1 LVEDFPVN
9 LNASNTSVSQLE
21 LLGDRLGVGDYTRHW
36 ESRGSGFVVE
46 ANLVNGDND
55 WTALDTN
62 ADGELKLLES
72 LNF

>member
-1 LVEDFPVN
+1 VLQVFLIEDFPVN

-36 ESRGSGFVVE
+36 ESGRSGLVVE

-55 WTALDTN
+55 RTALDTN
-62 ADGELKLLES
+62 ADGELKLL
-72 LNF
+72 